1 MRSLG
6 VALAVASAAYASPL
20 RGVPGLGM
28 DRAAMSAA
36 PLALNTSE
44 FQFVLDASIAL
55 RGDWDAVSVDISQY
69 GVPWNS
75 FLYQEPLPVS
85 WSERLDAMVK
95 GVDSYELPVILSFS
109 ALGSDKH
116 SCPSN
121 NASDYPG
128 TASPDVPDF
137 RDCTKCF
144 DFDLVRN
151 PVASFVRQAYINY
164 ALAVSYAFN
173 TTGTLAVID
182 FGKDSNRYLED
193 GCSDAQWLAYKQFT
207 QQIYVTLKEL
217 YPPRENGGV
226 SVYASISIET
236 MLGVQNGQAC
246 QNVNWN
252 AARAPAAL
260 VACAAAG
267 FAALEGIP
275 YDAFAFSSVP
285 ALPTGAR
292 AAGPPAWYLPTA
304 LAALPASERASLVVA
319 ATGFPADPLALNFAN
334 TSDFNPP
341 LQCETLLPSS
351 GAKAAAWFESVIA
364 ATSAPGYHA
373 FIINF
378 RAARDVLFDAA
389 MACPCTYPTQELKP
403 FCDVLVAYRGACKAA
418 GLLPAACELAI
429 KISGALGVRDLF
441 GNPREPLFSALQAYR
456 AQA

>member
-1 MRSLG
+1 MGPSSSTTKSPSPIAPRETGG
-6 VALAVASAAYASPL
+6 VGLYAS
-20 RGVPGLGM
+20 
-28 DRAAMSAA
+28 
-36 PLALNTSE
+36 
-44 FQFVLDASIAL
+44 
-55 RGDWDAVSVDISQY
+55 
-69 GVPWNS
+69 
-75 FLYQEPLPVS
+75 
-85 WSERLDAMVK
+85 
-95 GVDSYELPVILSFS
+95 FS
-109 ALGSDKH
+109 GE
-116 SCPSN
+116 
-121 NASDYPG
+121 
-128 TASPDVPDF
+128 
-137 RDCTKCF
+137 
-144 DFDLVRN
+144 
-151 PVASFVRQAYINY
+151 
-164 ALAVSYAFN
+164 
-173 TTGTLAVID
+173 TL
-182 FGKDSNRYLED
+182 
-193 GCSDAQWLAYKQFT
+193 
-207 QQIYVTLKEL
+207 
-217 YPPRENGGV
+217 
-226 SVYASISIET
+226 
-236 MLGVQNGQAC
+236 LGVQDGMPCAGTDFTR
-246 QNVNWN
+246 
-252 AARAPAAL
+252 AAAPAAL
-260 VACAAAG
+260 KACAAAG
-267 FAALEGIP
+267 YAALTGIP
-275 YDAFAFSSVP
+275 YDLFALSLFP
-285 ALPTGAR
+285 ALPTSAS